1 MAFKLRGKMNC
12 LLIDLMIFYI
22 LSLVATLDLEV
33 SPTVLDATIGEEVL
47 LSCLFSHTTKLDLSY
62 IVIEWNQRT
71 GDNEKAIC
79 LFEFGEYEIYRPG
92 SSLSLSEISK
102 GNASLLL
109 KNVTIS
115 DIGSYS
121 CTVTIFSD
129 KKVGRVTLS
138 ISAPP
143 AVWVNTV
150 NITIEPGEDKAI
162 ICEMQNFYPKNHS
175 VTWLKSG
182 SKGNGNQVDVTS
194 QAVSGT
200 PQQNQDGTFNL
211 ISFLIIK
218 GNQSDDGSFYICQ
231 VDHEALKS
239 PVQKAISLTVKG
251 PKLTSRSRVLLTIVL
266 TFLITAMSTVCF
278 GTCLFYN
285 KGIVTARV
293 TNIVK
298 SNHWNTN
305 APLSLACAVYW
316 FGTKPIVVSWYR
328 EEVGKFQRV
337 LVGKW
342 DNTSHCA
349 KRKSKGYF
357 QNEQEDKAMLFHKGE
372 YDIAVTWNS
381 HESSGMYSLISQ
393 LTFRCARAA
402 EGKQEYYF
410 SVQHG
415 SLKQNILRSVI
426 VEIEGV
432 DDDIEYFPTQ
442 MKCKDWALQAIEEGR
457 RTIVNY
463 ISPNI
468 HPLLNILTEKK
479 IISENDQSDIK
490 AKLDV
495 DKGRTLLDIVSHRGQ
510 RACVQFFN
518 VVQNTDDLYPG
529 IRKYLTSLLESYTE
543 KDDRPVFDLLCEG
556 RPTSLFQVNN
566 EKSEIINIP
575 EEILKAT
582 DNHKSIL
589 RAQMERIKPYFAFDN
604 SSPLL
609 QEHFTS
615 LVILNVQERN
625 KTEHELL
632 QHRDYTACEYTDL
645 QELLSPSAPGKP
657 PPRITLVQGVAGI
670 GKSIMMQK
678 LAYSWACGTGYTRF
692 YMLLYFSFRE
702 LNTITEKISLTELI
716 IRSYP
721 HLTVLCKKL
730 LQFPAGILFLLDG
743 LDEFKWP
750 LDFNVHSV
758 DNPSVSEHINHL
770 IVSFIKGDLLRDS
783 TVLITSRP
791 TSIDLDHK
799 TYFNRCAEILGF
811 SRNEIAKYFE
821 KCLKNK
827 TFADHVFQT
836 VKNIDSL
843 YGLCYVPAFCDI
855 LCFYLRK
862 SFHSKGKWSN
872 LSSFPKTITDLFL
885 RFTKCLLVCTGGE
898 EEDPESFCIEADED
912 KNEIINLAQL
922 AWDGVINKTI
932 IFSSKDVEKNISQK
946 AKVIKSFWKK
956 ILTKESLQMMH
967 SHIWQFFHLT
977 HQEFFAALYCI
988 SGVDHVHKAFSSKGS
1003 TFEIVLRFTAGLV
1016 SRSNRKLVQ
1025 QLVPEHQVK
1034 EREVFAAI
1042 ENAAAVD
1049 IPKEDKL
1056 TPENIKKYTAHKR
1069 QKLTASHCLYEA
1081 ANEDLTKSVASQT
1094 SDCVN
1099 FSYITLNVTDC
1110 TVIAN
1115 LLSHHTTIET
1125 LELDG
1130 CKAGAAGFQRL
1141 KSIFSRIK
1149 TLSLEG
1155 NMLEDEGAEI
1165 IADALKN
1172 ETCRIETLRLKH
1184 NSIGEKGATQ
1194 IAEALKTNSSLKVL
1208 GLRANVVKA
1217 KGAQFIAEALEVNT
1231 TLRVLGL
1238 QCNKI
1243 GDEGAKYMA
1252 QAVERNRSL
1261 VELRLG
1267 DNEITDKGSGYFRS
1281 ALEVNDA
1288 LEELWILVNNI
1299 SSAGKERLKNAWRKN
1314 PNLRLN

>member
-1 MAFKLRGKMNC
+1 MNC
-12 LLIDLMIFYI
+12 FLVNLMIFYI
-22 LSLVATLDLEV
+22 LSSVATLDVEV
-33 SPTVLDATIGEEVL
+33 SPAVFNATIGEEVL
-47 LSCLFSHTTKLDLSY
+47 LNCLFSHTTEFDLKY

-79 LFEFGEYEIYRPG
+79 LFDFGEYESYRPG
-92 SSLSLSEISK
+92 SSLSLNEISK

-138 ISAPP
+138 VTAPP
-143 AVWVNTV
+143 AVLVNTI

-162 ICEMQNFYPKNHS
+162 ICEMQNFYPENHS

-182 SKGNGNQVDVTS
+182 SKDSGHQVDITS
-194 QAVSGT
+194 QAVSGI

-218 GNQSDDGSFYICQ
+218 GNQTDDGSFYICE
-231 VDHEALKS
+231 VSHEALKT
-239 PVQKAISLTVKG
+239 PQQKVVRLTIKG
-251 PKLTSRSRVLLTIVL
+251 SKLTSRSGILLTVVL
-266 TFLITAMSTVCF
+266 TFLITAVVCF

-285 KGIVTARV
+285 KRTDTPRV
-293 TNIVK
+293 TNIIK
-298 SNHWNTN
+298 SNHWNPDN
-305 APLSLACAVYW
+305 PLSLACAVFW
-316 FGTKPIVVSWYR
+316 FRPKAIVISWYR
-328 EEVGKFQRV
+328 KEVGKFQRV
-337 LVGKW
+337 LIGKW
-342 DNTSHCA
+342 DSTSHCA
-349 KRKSKGYF
+349 DRRTEGYF
-357 QNEQEDKAMLFHKGE
+357 QNEQEQDEMLFTEGE
-372 YDIAVTWNS
+372 YDITVALQN
-381 HESSGMYSLISQ
+381 HKGSGTYSLISQ
-393 LTFRCARAA
+393 LTFTCAGAA
-402 EGKQEYYF
+402 KRMQTYYF
-410 SVQHG
+410 DVQHY
-415 SLKQNILRSVI
+415 SLKQTISKSIV

-432 DDDIEYFPTQ
+432 GDNIGYFPTQ
-442 MKCKDWALQAIEEGR
+442 MKRKDWAVQAIEEGR
-457 RTIVNY
+457 RTVVNY

-468 HPLLNILTEKK
+468 LPLLNILMEKK
-479 IISENDQSDIK
+479 MISENDRSDVK
-490 AKLDV
+490 AKPDI
-495 DKGRTLLDIVSHRGQ
+495 DKGRTLLDMMSHRGQ
-510 RACVQFFN
+510 QACAQFFN
-518 VVQNTDDLYPG
+518 ILQDTDDLYPG
-529 IRKYLTSLLESYTE
+529 IRSYITSLLESYTE
-543 KDDRPVFDLLCEG
+543 KDDRPIIDLLHEDVS
-556 RPTSLFQVNN
+556 TVLLEVNN
-566 EKSEIINIP
+566 EKSRINNIP
-575 EEILKAT
+575 EEIFKAVAEHKNILK
-582 DNHKSIL
+582 
-589 RAQMERIKPYFAFDN
+589 AQMERIKPYFAFDN
-604 SSPLL
+604 SRPLL

-632 QHRDYTACEYTDL
+632 QHRDYTACERTDL
-645 QELLSPSAPGKP
+645 KQLLSPSAPGKP
-657 PPRITLVQGVAGI
+657 PPRVTLVQGVAGI
-670 GKSIMMQK
+670 GKSVMMQK
-678 LAYSWACGTGYTRF
+678 LAHSWACGTIYTGF

-716 IRSYP
+716 ICSYP
-721 HLTVLCKKL
+721 HLTVSCKKL
-730 LQFPAGILFLLDG
+730 LEFSAGILFLLDG
-743 LDEFKWP
+743 LDEFKWS
-750 LDFNVHSV
+750 LEFNVDSV
-758 DNPSVSEHINHL
+758 DCPSIAQHINHL
-770 IVSFIKGDLLRDS
+770 IVSIIKGDLLHDA

-791 TSIDLDHK
+791 TSIDLEHK
-799 TYFNRCAEILGF
+799 THFNRCAEILGF
-811 SRNEIAKYFE
+811 SRKEIAAYFL
-821 KCLKNK
+821 KCLKDKNV
-827 TFADHVFQT
+827 ADRVFQT
-836 VKNIDSL
+836 VKSIDSL

-862 SFHSKGKWSN
+862 SFHSTGKWSN
-872 LSSFPKTITDLFL
+872 LSSFPRTITDLFL
-885 RFTKCLLVCTGGE
+885 RFTKCLLGSTNGE
-898 EEDPESFCIEADED
+898 EDSESFYIEDED

-932 IFSSKDVEKNISQK
+932 IFSSKDIERNISQK
-946 AKVIKSFWKK
+946 AKVKKSFWKK
-956 ILTKESLQMMH
+956 ILTKESLEMMH

-1016 SRSNRKLVQ
+1016 SRSNRKLVK
-1025 QLVPEHQVK
+1025 QLVPEHQVR

-1049 IPKEDKL
+1049 VPKEDKL

-1081 ANEDLTKSVASQT
+1081 ANEDLTKLVASQT
-1094 SDCVN
+1094 SDIVN
-1099 FSYITLNVTDC
+1099 FSYISLNVTDC

-1115 LLSHHTTIET
+1115 LLSFHTTIEA

-1130 CKAGAAGFQRL
+1130 CKAGAPGFQRL
-1141 KSIFSRIK
+1141 KSVFSRVK

-1165 IADALKN
+1165 IGDALKN

-1184 NSIGEKGATQ
+1184 NSIGEKGAAQ
-1194 IAEALKTNSSLKVL
+1194 IAEALKTNSSLKIL

-1217 KGAQFIAEALEVNT
+1217 KGAQLMAEALEVNT

-1243 GDEGAKYMA
+1243 GDEGAMYMA
-1252 QAVERNRSL
+1252 RAVERNCSL

-1267 DNEITDKGSGYFRS
+1267 DNEITDKGSDYFRS
-1281 ALEVNDA
+1281 ALEVNGT

-1299 SSAGKERLKNAWRKN
+1299 SSAGKERLKNARHKN
-1314 PNLRLN
+1314 LDLQLN

>member
-1 MAFKLRGKMNC
+1 MTFKLRGKMNC
-12 LLIDLMIFYI
+12 LLSDLMIFYILI

-33 SPTVLDATIGEEVL
+33 NPTVLNATIGEEVL
-47 LSCLFSHTTKLDLSY
+47 LSCLFSHHTKPDLSY

-79 LFEFGEYEIYRPG
+79 LFDFGEYESYRPG
-92 SSLSLSEISK
+92 SSLSLNEISK

-150 NITIEPGEDKAI
+150 NVTIEPGEEKAI
-162 ICEMQNFYPKNHS
+162 ICEMRDFYPENCS
-175 VTWLKSG
+175 VIWLKSG
-182 SKGNGNQVDVTS
+182 SKDNGNQIDITS
-194 QAVSGT
+194 QAVFGT

-231 VDHEALKS
+231 VNHEALKS
-239 PVQKAISLTVKG
+239 PVRRVISLTTKG
-251 PKLTSRSRVLLTIVL
+251 PKLTSRSRVLFTVVL
-266 TFLITAMSTVCF
+266 TSLITAVVCF

-285 KGIVTARV
+285 KGTDTPRV

-298 SNHWNTN
+298 SNHWNTSTMH
-305 APLSLACAVYW
+305 SLACAVYW
-316 FGTKPIVVSWYR
+316 FGPKPIVVSWYR
-328 EEVGKFQRV
+328 EEVGNYQRV

-342 DNTSHCA
+342 DNTSQCA
-349 KRKSKGYF
+349 KRRTEGFF
-357 QNEQEDKAMLFHKGE
+357 QTEQEDKAMLFLEGA
-372 YDIAVTWNS
+372 YDIAVTWKS
-381 HESSGMYSLISQ
+381 HRSSGMYSLISQ
-393 LTFRCARAA
+393 LTFRRAKAA
-402 EGKQEYYF
+402 EGKQAYYF
-410 SVQHG
+410 NVQHD

-426 VEIEGV
+426 VEMEGV

-468 HPLLNILTEKK
+468 HPLLDILMEKK
-479 IISENDQSDIK
+479 IISDNDQDDIK
-490 AKLDV
+490 VKPDI
-495 DKGRTLLDIVSHRGQ
+495 DKGRTLLDMMSHRGQ
-510 RACVQFFN
+510 RACVEFFN
-518 VVQNTDDLYPG
+518 VVRNTDDLYPG
-529 IRKYLTSLLESYTE
+529 IRKYLTSLWESYTE
-543 KDDRPVFDLLCEG
+543 KDDRPAFDLFKD
-556 RPTSLFQVNN
+556 RPPDLFHVNN
-566 EKSEIINIP
+566 EKSKMINIP

-582 DNHKSIL
+582 ENHKSIL

-632 QHRDYTACEYTDL
+632 QHRDYTACEQTEL
-645 QELLSPSAPGKP
+645 QQLLLPSAPGNP

-678 LAYSWACGTGYTRF
+678 LAYSWACGTTYTGF

-721 HLTVLCKKL
+721 HLTVLCEKL
-730 LQFPAGILFLLDG
+730 LQFPAGILFLFDG

-750 LDFNVHSV
+750 LDFSVHSV

-770 IVSFIKGDLLRDS
+770 IVSIIKGDLLRDS

-791 TSIDLDHK
+791 TSVDLDHK
-799 TYFNRCAEILGF
+799 AYFNRCAEILGF

-827 TFADHVFQT
+827 PFADRVFQT

-885 RFTKCLLVCTGGE
+885 RFTKCLLVCTSGE
-898 EEDPESFCIEADED
+898 DEDPETFCIEADED
-912 KNEIINLAQL
+912 KNEIISLAQL

-932 IFSSKDVEKNISQK
+932 IFSSKDIEKSISRK

-956 ILTKESLQMMH
+956 ILTKESLEMMH
-967 SHIWQFFHLT
+967 CHIWQFFHLT

-988 SGVDHVHKAFSSKGS
+988 SGVDHVHKAFNSKGS

-1016 SRSNRKLVQ
+1016 SRSNRKLVK
-1025 QLVPEHQVK
+1025 QLVPDHQVK

-1081 ANEDLTKSVASQT
+1081 ANEDLTKLVASQT

-1141 KSIFSRIK
+1141 KSIFPRIK

-1184 NSIGEKGATQ
+1184 NSIGEKGAAQ
-1194 IAEALKTNSSLKVL
+1194 IAEAMKTNSSLKVL
-1208 GLRANVVKA
+1208 GLRANAVKA
-1217 KGAQFIAEALEVNT
+1217 EGAQLIAEALKVNS

-1267 DNEITDKGSGYFRS
+1267 DNDITDKGSDYFRS